1 VPQEIFKKITIK
13 KFDENR
19 YVDVNFNPAD
29 ENAIT
34 GDLIVEFG
42 IDCEFDDNLQEY
54 AFKYFADE
62 SES

>member
-1 VPQEIFKKITIK
+1 MPQEIFKKITIK

-34 GDLIVEFG
+34 GDLIVEFV
-42 IDCEFDDNLQEY
+42 IDCEFDNSHNC
-54 AFKYFADE
+54 AFKYVTDE
-62 SES
+62 SKA